1 MTLHFAGT
9 ARHPSHNLICAQGT
23 NFPTALH
30 AFKTV
35 FREKTLVPWDDR
47 LAFAVARSRHERG
60 PPLDCPDG
68 DAGDVGLSGEV
79 RARLRDGLAALADRD
94 GTWERRPFAYH
105 PPRYGPRGVLPA
117 GTTAVFPEVGPRMV
131 QGAARLEAEQRGEVE
146 MWMSG
151 AVAAVGTGGDGRE
164 EPGAQTDDFLPA
176 EGYGPKHPRR
186 EAETGD
192 DRYAAAAD
200 SVSAADGDDLGLGDA
215 GYPFRVGAEDRVS
228 DCDFQA
234 TGQNMQDPPQQRY
247 EQAEA
252 ATASP
257 SHCPEAQDPDA
268 GADMVDGDPYGQG
281 HARLAQDAAAGLEYM
296 AGVQEAAAATATAAA
311 TAGAGP
317 EDIAATNI
325 DERRTRVQG
334 QERERERELDRRCLS
349 CSPDAEEG
357 RATSSWLKRMHAQS
371 EEEEEEEEEEEVM
384 HF

>member
-9 ARHPSHNLICAQGT
+9 ARHSSHNLICAQGT
-23 NFPTALH
+23 NLPTALH

-60 PPLDCPDG
+60 SPLDCPDG
-68 DAGDVGLSGEV
+68 DAGDGGLSGEV

-94 GTWERRPFAYH
+94 GASERRPFAYH

-131 QGAARLEAEQRGEVE
+131 QGAGRLEAEQRGEVE
-146 MWMSG
+146 MCMS
-151 AVAAVGTGGDGRE
+151 GDGRE
-164 EPGAQTDDFLPA
+164 DPGAQTDDFLPA
-176 EGYGPKHPRR
+176 EGHGPKHPRR
-186 EAETGD
+186 EAERGN

-200 SVSAADGDDLGLGDA
+200 SVSAADGDDFGLGDA
-215 GYPFRVGAEDRVS
+215 GYPFRVGAEDQVS
-228 DCDFQA
+228 DCDFLA

-252 ATASP
+252 AAASLAP
-257 SHCPEAQDPDA
+257 FPEAQDPDA
-268 GADMVDGDPYGQG
+268 GADMLYGDPYGQG
-281 HARLAQDAAAGLEYM
+281 HARLTQDAAARSEEYM
-296 AGVQEAAAATATAAA
+296 AGVQGAAAAAAAAAVATASAA
-311 TAGAGP
+311 AAGP

-349 CSPDAEEG
+349 RSSDAEEG
-357 RATSSWLKRMHAQS
+357 RATSSWLKRTHAQS
-371 EEEEEEEEEEEVM
+371 DEEEEEEEE
-384 HF
+384 